1 MYLDLFFLLV
11 YVIIGGGVYFS
22 ASIEIIKS
30 FKKYLLVGGNMK
42 KIAVL
47 VSIVLLLSFSAC
59 DDFFTSSYGE
69 RFAREYNP
77 DNINI
82 NSGNV
87 NDWIRRATGNAGL
100 ALAVSGKIKSDL
112 EGFEGDIDP
121 ATAALID
128 GGVKLAIEA
137 SGVGASIVNN
147 VMSNVDSL
155 ISGAEPDESITQMEA
170 ILLGI
175 QDDFQNKNGKE
186 ASSNLAAILGHAIT
200 GKEEGG
206 IPVLDPEYINKSS
219 PNDVAFGVIVLTL
232 GIIEDA
238 PDFRIEDVED
248 IEEWGSFVTDVVT
261 GLRFNADD
269 HRVTVDTSTGAPSD
283 EALALAAYFNLF
295 MDAPDDFMNGVLTG
309 PLGKMFLNL
318 QP

>member
-1 MYLDLFFLLV
+1 
-11 YVIIGGGVYFS
+11 
-22 ASIEIIKS
+22 
-30 FKKYLLVGGNMK
+30 MK

-47 VSIVLLLSFSAC
+47 VGIALLLSFSAC

-69 RFAREYNP
+69 QFAREYNP
-77 DNINI
+77 DNVNI
-82 NSGNV
+82 NSDNV
-87 NDWIRRATGNAGL
+87 NDWIKRATGNTEL
-100 ALAVSGKIKSDL
+100 AFVVSGKIKSDL
-112 EGFEGDIDP
+112 EGFEGDLDEE
-121 ATAALID
+121 TAALID

-137 SGVGASIVNN
+137 SGVGTSIVNN
-147 VMSNVDSL
+147 VMTNVDSL
-155 ISGAEPDESITQMEA
+155 IDGADSDESINLMEA

-175 QDDFQNKNGKE
+175 QGDFQDKNGKE
-186 ASSNLAAILGHAIT
+186 ASSNLAAILGHAIS
-200 GKEEGG
+200 GKEDGE
-206 IPVLDPEYINKSS
+206 IPVLDPEYISKSS

-248 IEEWGSFVTDVVT
+248 IEEWGSFISDVVT
-261 GLRFNADD
+261 GLRFDAEDL
-269 HRVTVDTSTGAPSD
+269 RVTVDTSTGEPSD
-283 EALALAAYFNLF
+283 EALAMAAYFNLF